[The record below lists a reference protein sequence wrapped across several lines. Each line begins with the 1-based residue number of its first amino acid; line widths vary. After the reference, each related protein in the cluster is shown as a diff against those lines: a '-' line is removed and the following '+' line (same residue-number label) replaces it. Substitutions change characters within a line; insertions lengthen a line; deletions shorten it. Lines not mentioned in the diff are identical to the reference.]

1 MAGFYYSL
9 KEWHDRVRPSHP
21 ARARASAIA
30 SRASRSH
37 TGSRSLGVCR
47 LALVT
52 AVLALAGCASAPP
65 KPPPPVAAPPTPPVS
80 QAPVVVRP
88 ARPEVLPEAFE
99 SDDFIVTIAKPG
111 DTTGSLAARYLGSPD
126 KAWMIEDYGAA
137 RELVAGHE
145 VVIPRRDWNPPGVY
159 PSGYQVVPVLVYHN
173 IAAQR
178 KGRLLIAG
186 STLEEQMR
194 YLKAEGYRAIRLEDF
209 IAHVQNKRQLPR
221 KSVIVSFD
229 DGYKG
234 FLQYARPVLKE
245 LGFPAVLFIQTDQI
259 ASRPSSGFLSWP
271 ELRDLVKDG
280 VEVQPHSKTHRD
292 LRRGHGESES
302 AYARRMQT
310 ELGYPLEL
318 FRAQLPPPPDGL
330 ETVAYPYGAWD
341 DEVLRYVKQYGYTA
355 GFTVR
360 REANAAFVPL
370 LKINRSQVY
379 ADWTL
384 DEFKKNVTI
393 FQQEPIIVETPPVK
407 AAPQPSSPSGT
418 PSLRRQWAARHTGKS
433 EELES
438 RGLLRQA
445 LDESKIA
452 LTIDPTDTTAQEQRK
467 RLESRI
473 ESGVAARMQQGQKL
487 VQSSPP
493 EARRHFLAALALNPM
508 AQAPFEAL
516 RDAAPA
522 VEAPRIAAPPGR
534 SITHTVRP
542 DETPGSLADLY
553 YGDRSLGERIEK
565 FNGLKPGEPLSVGRL
580 IKIPEIPG
588 VPFLPV
594 D

>member
-1 MAGFYYSL
+1 M
-9 KEWHDRVRPSHP
+9 
-21 ARARASAIA
+21 
-30 SRASRSH
+30 
-37 TGSRSLGVCR
+37 
-47 LALVT
+47 
-52 AVLALAGCASAPP
+52 
-65 KPPPPVAAPPTPPVS
+65 
-80 QAPVVVRP
+80 
-88 ARPEVLPEAFE
+88 
-99 SDDFIVTIAKPG
+99 
-111 DTTGSLAARYLGSPD
+111 
-126 KAWMIEDYGAA
+126 
-137 RELVAGHE
+137 
-145 VVIPRRDWNPPGVY
+145 
-159 PSGYQVVPVLVYHN
+159 
-173 IAAQR
+173 
-178 KGRLLIAG
+178 
-186 STLEEQMR
+186 
-194 YLKAEGYRAIRLEDF
+194 
-209 IAHVQNKRQLPR
+209 
-221 KSVIVSFD
+221 
-229 DGYKG
+229 
-234 FLQYARPVLKE
+234 LKE

-259 ASRPSSGFLSWP
+259 ASHPNPRFLSWP

-318 FRAQLPPPPDGL
+318 FRAQLPPPADGL
-330 ETVAYPYGAWD
+330 ETVAYPYGNWD

-384 DEFKKNVTI
+384 DEFKKNMTT
-393 FQQEPIIVETPPVK
+393 FQQEPILPETPPVK
-407 AAPQPSSPSGT
+407 AERPLQSGT
-418 PSLRRQWAARHTGKS
+418 PSLRRQWAARHIGKS
-433 EELES
+433 EELQS

-452 LTIDPTDTTAQEQRK
+452 LTIDPADTTAQAQRR

-473 ESGVAARMQQGQKL
+473 ESEVAARMQQAQK
-487 VQSSPP
+487 VAQASPL
-493 EARRHFLAALALNPM
+493 EARRHFLAALALNPS

-522 VEAPRIAAPPGR
+522 VEAPRIVASPGR

-542 DETPGSLADLY
+542 DDTTGSLADLY
-553 YGDRSLGERIEK
+553 YGDRSLGESIEK
-565 FNGLKPGEPLSVGRL
+565 FNGLKPGEPLKIGRP
-580 IKIPEIPG
+580 IKIPELPG
-588 VPFLPV
+588 VPFLRP